1 MSLKT
6 LLCHS
11 LICCR
16 SFSSD
21 SSWSIVTAT
30 LTLQVVNEAEA
41 VVSKEGVVVES
52 ALELYLSRV
61 FV

>member
-16 SFSSD
+16 SFSSL
-21 SSWSIVTAT
+21 SSSIVVSVVTSASE
-30 LTLQVVNEAEA
+30 VVNEVNEA
-41 VVSKEGVVVES
+41 VVSKEVEV
-52 ALELYLSRV
+52 LEEY
-61 FV
+61 